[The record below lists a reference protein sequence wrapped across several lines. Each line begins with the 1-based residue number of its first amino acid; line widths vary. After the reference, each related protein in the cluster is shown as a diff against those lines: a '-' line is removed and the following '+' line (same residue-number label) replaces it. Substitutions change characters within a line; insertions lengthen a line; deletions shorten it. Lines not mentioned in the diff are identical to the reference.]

1 MEDEKK
7 KKVRRTA
14 IDWKSYN
21 KELVRRGKNIS
32 NAIKTLKSYNVKE
45 ELENMNKKKNGC
57 PFVYTD
63 RFVILL
69 AIIKSITGLSY
80 RLMEGFGYL
89 FSDNMMS
96 YCQLCRRINKMPIEM
111 LESVNRKI
119 TKSVTKGKDKI
130 DVILDGTGVM
140 VNGTYVWIDEKT
152 GAKRKRDWIKLH
164 FVIDRESKAIL
175 LLEVIHKH
183 KNEAENESLKE
194 TMLNTIGNIDDD
206 TNIDR
211 AFGDG
216 LYDSHNNFEMF
227 EAAGIELVTRIMK
240 PSVAV
245 AKSKVESKIISDRV
259 LRRFKSHIRNRTA
272 IEQIHWK
279 KYVKEHQYG
288 LRSGVEG
295 IIGAF
300 KRLFREYASS
310 KLDESIIRE
319 FLFKQ
324 ITWNI
329 TRL

>member
-1 MEDEKK
+1 MGNEKK
-7 KKVRRTA
+7 KKVRRTP
-14 IDWKSYN
+14 IDWKTYN

-45 ELENMNKKKNGC
+45 ELENMNKNKNGS

-69 AIIKSITGLSY
+69 AVIKSITGLSY
-80 RLMEGFGYL
+80 RLTEGFGEL
-89 FSDNMMS
+89 FSDNVMNYS
-96 YCQLCRRINKMPIEM
+96 QLCRRINKMPIEI
-111 LESVNRKI
+111 LESINRNI
-119 TKSVTKGKDKI
+119 TKSITKGKDKI
-130 DVILDGTGVM
+130 DVIMDGTGVM
-140 VNGTYVWIDEKT
+140 INSTYVWIDEKT
-152 GAKRKRDWIKLH
+152 GTKRKRDWRKLH
-164 FVIDRESKAIL
+164 FVVDRKSKAIL
-175 LLEVIHKH
+175 LLEVINKH
-183 KNEAENESLKE
+183 KNEAENESLNE
-194 TMLNTIGNIDDD
+194 TMLNTLDNIDDD
-206 TNIDR
+206 TEIDR

-216 LYDSHNNFEMF
+216 LYDSYNNFEMF

-245 AKSKVESKIISDRV
+245 AKSKIESKIISDAAMH
-259 LRRFKSHIRNRTA
+259 RFKSHIRNRTS
-272 IEQIHWK
+272 IKQIHWK

-310 KLDESIIRE
+310 KLDESIVRE

-329 TRL
+329 MRL